1 MKKNRR
7 RILPTVGRIWGYLG
21 VALALGTSLAGNVQS
36 ARLHTPLVDPSWT
49 EYAFSALPP
58 LVAFVGIEL
67 VNHNPWTRIWWGK
80 YITRVLLFV
89 VVPGSALVSFAHLT
103 LVGLDASAVK
113 VPDGLQDVLNIAT
126 AILTS
131 LLVDGMILGGT
142 GALLLPTKVEDEPE
156 VVDVVPVAAIE
167 AYPDWRGEMERLLA
181 TGRTGEQEL
190 LGRIAALTE
199 KIENLPVAPAPT
211 PRREKVVKAT
221 LAPQESQDKK
231 DQVRWPIG
239 THPLWKAWLAARG
252 TKDAWDA
259 DRYVLETKEHLHRDI
274 KQSAGQTA
282 LNRWENALKA
292 DPSLLNA

>member
-36 ARLHTPLVDPSWT
+36 ARLHTPDVDPSWT

-142 GALLLPTKVEDEPE
+142 GALLLPTKVAVEDEAVE
-156 VVDVVPVAAIE
+156 VVPVAAIE
-167 AYPDWRGEMERLLA
+167 AYPDWRGEIERMIQVE
-181 TGRTGEQEL
+181 RTGQQEML
-190 LGRIAALTE
+190 DRLAALTE
-199 KIENLPVAPAPT
+199 KIQNAPVATPA
-211 PRREKVVKAT
+211 PRREKVVKAS
-221 LAPQESQDKK
+221 LAPQVSQEEK
-231 DQVRWPIG
+231 DRTRWPIG

-259 DRYVLETKEHLHRDI
+259 DRYVLETKIHMSREI